1 LYYIIIATSSFSV
14 GCIYHHVGMSL
25 LIHDAFGLTLLSH
38 RQTLVFSW
46 VPRFGDTTEIK
57 HGHDMTWYGKK
68 GGFHDKFGAGN
79 HRPRPLRFPDLP
91 SKMSCHGL
99 LSTDPP
105 CSGQG
110 GWTYRNKWASKPP
123 KKKRQKLVM
132 LLCRYLT
139 CYLLTSFNLQMQEFD
154 KSWVCKLGTL
164 IIGSGMA
171 LNNLPGLSIKS
182 VG

>member
-1 LYYIIIATSSFSV
+1 MDLQEQMGFKAT
-14 GCIYHHVGMSL
+14 
-25 LIHDAFGLTLLSH
+25 
-38 RQTLVFSW
+38 Q
-46 VPRFGDTTEIK
+46 
-57 HGHDMTWYGKK
+57 
-68 GGFHDKFGAGN
+68 
-79 HRPRPLRFPDLP
+79 
-91 SKMSCHGL
+91 
-99 LSTDPP
+99 
-105 CSGQG
+105 
-110 GWTYRNKWASKPP
+110 
-123 KKKRQKLVM
+123 KKRQKLVM